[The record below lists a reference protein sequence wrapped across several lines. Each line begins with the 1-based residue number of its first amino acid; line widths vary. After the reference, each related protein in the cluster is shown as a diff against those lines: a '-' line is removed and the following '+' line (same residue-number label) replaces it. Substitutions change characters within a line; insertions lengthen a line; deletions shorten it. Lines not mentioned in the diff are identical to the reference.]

1 MHYKNHVSHPR
12 TTYLETPAVYF
23 LIIGESLET
32 SEQISNFTNMC
43 IMIVLLIKQQI
54 CGECVGVELTVSRV
68 SPVLTSSRCVIPSH
82 NLMNCY
88 TLNCF
93 TTDCRR
99 GDAAQRQQQK

>member
-1 MHYKNHVSHPR
+1 MHYKNHVSDPR

-23 LIIGESLET
+23 LIIGKSLET

-43 IMIVLLIKQQI
+43 IMIVLLILQQI
-54 CGECVGVELTVSRV
+54 FGECVGVELTVSRV
-68 SPVLTSSRCVIPSH
+68 SPVLTSSSCAIPRH

-93 TTDCRR
+93 TTERRR